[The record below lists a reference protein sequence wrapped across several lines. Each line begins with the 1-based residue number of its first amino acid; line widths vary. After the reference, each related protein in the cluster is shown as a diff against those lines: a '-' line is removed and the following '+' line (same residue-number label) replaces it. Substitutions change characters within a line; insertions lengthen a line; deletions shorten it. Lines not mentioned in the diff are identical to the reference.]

1 MGQVGI
7 ARSGKV
13 EIFAMETIQLL
24 IEPMVSLLTR
34 HAAAV
39 AEEFANPAAKMQL
52 TTGMIPTG
60 LLTIVTGML
69 EMLVLVRGMDTILK
83 TKGTP
88 QRQHAV
94 LVVEVI
100 LESGM
105 LFVQADELLKM
116 I

>member
-1 MGQVGI
+1 
-7 ARSGKV
+7 
-13 EIFAMETIQLL
+13 
-24 IEPMVSLLTR
+24 
-34 HAAAV
+34 
-39 AEEFANPAAKMQL
+39 
-52 TTGMIPTG
+52 
-60 LLTIVTGML
+60 ML

-83 TKGTP
+83 TEGTP